1 MLSLPF
7 ALNAIFALIALE
19 LIVLSVWLMR
29 RGKAMLIAP
38 LFTFLVSGALLMAA
52 IGLAAK
58 GGEQDTLI
66 LGLIALSA
74 PMLKDPS
81 RCGGRCHPIPSPL
94 QISSPR

>member
-29 RGKAMLIAP
+29 RVKAMLIAP

-58 GGEQDTLI
+58 GGEQDTLV
-66 LGLIALSA
+66 LGLIALSFPA
-74 PMLKDPS
+74 HVLTIILVWNAIEKA
-81 RCGGRCHPIPSPL
+81 
-94 QISSPR
+94 